1 MLAQNPARRAAVHS
15 AAMTPVRRRF
25 TKALLLFAL
34 TVLVLPVLA
43 GCSATPSAFR
53 PDPSDPEARTPRAE
67 YRSTIGRYTRQ
78 RPVTP
83 SSWQQQNEQVTP
95 APKSGE

>member
-1 MLAQNPARRAAVHS
+1 MLAQNFARRAAVHL
-15 AAMTPVRRRF
+15 AAMMPARRRF
-25 TKALLLFAL
+25 TTLLLL
-34 TVLVLPVLA
+34 LVMPALA
-43 GCSATPSAFR
+43 GCAATPSLSVS
-53 PDPSDPEARTPRAE
+53 DPSDPEARTPHTE

-83 SSWQQQNEQVTP
+83 SAWQKQNEQVTP